1 MGELHLE
8 IVKDRIFTKYK
19 VEADIGPLQI
29 AYKEY
34 LIKSAKY
41 SHSLSVTVGELTDL
55 DLV

>member
-41 SHSLSVTVGELTDL
+41 SHSLSVTIGELTDL